1 MLPSWIIAEVE
12 RRRREQEREAEE
24 RRRGVRVEL
33 PEVPSAPERLLPGPG
48 ATVIVIE
55 IG

>member
-12 RRRREQEREAEE
+12 RRRREREAEE
-24 RRRGVRVEL
+24 RRPGLRVEL
-33 PEVPSAPERLLPGPG
+33 PELPRARERPAPVPGS
-48 ATVIVIE
+48 TVIVSE

>member
-12 RRRREQEREAEE
+12 RRRREQEAEE
-24 RRRGVRVEL
+24 RRPGLRVEL
-33 PEVPSAPERLLPGPG
+33 PEIPPARERPVPVPG

-55 IG
+55 IV

>member
-24 RRRGVRVEL
+24 RRREVRVEL
-33 PEVPSAPERLLPGPG
+33 PEVPSAPERPLHEPGS
-48 ATVIVIE
+48 TVIVIE
-55 IG
+55 VG

>member
-12 RRRREQEREAEE
+12 RRRREQERGAGE
-24 RRRGVRVEL
+24 RRPELRVEL
-33 PEVPSAPERLLPGPG
+33 PELPRERPAPQAD
-48 ATVIVIE
+48 ATVVVIE

>member
-1 MLPSWIIAEVE
+1 MLPTWIIAEVE

-24 RRRGVRVEL
+24 RRPELRVEL
-33 PEVPSAPERLLPGPG
+33 PDLPPRDRPLPAPGS
-48 ATVIVIE
+48 TVIVIE